1 MKIHAFCSSKPFQAR
16 GELDFVSLI
25 CLVSLEADPAK
36 YWFLIVALAFQVL
49 GSSQFALVS

>member
-36 YWFLIVALAFQVL
+36 Y
-49 GSSQFALVS
+49 